1 MRATEFYET
10 AAAVNKHVEAT
21 RGGFTMSKRVADR
34 EGGSIPHLNAAS
46 VPWPGDN
53 DIPAEWA
60 NSHHVTL
67 RRVFSDSDIARR
79 SFHELM
85 NTIVPK
91 LAVIEADNDSTERTL
106 APAER
111 LKVRERRSEAARME
125 AVGRFVVGIAHDFNN
140 VLAGILAYAELLHDQ
155 LPEQSRQ
162 KRHAEN
168 VLTAAARG
176 RALVDQMLAYGKR
189 EFGER
194 EPIDLVR
201 IVAETLDLLRGSLPP
216 HVALDWHAPV
226 SRLVVIANATELH
239 RVVMNVCS
247 NAIHALGAGGILRVA
262 LALSDVSA
270 PRGLSHGTLSDGCY
284 ACLTVEDT
292 GCGMDAAT
300 VARTFEPFFTTK
312 KAGRGTGLGLS
323 LVHAIVTDLAGAI
336 DVKSSVGRGTTFAVY
351 LPLR

>member
-1 MRATEFYET
+1 
-10 AAAVNKHVEAT
+10 
-21 RGGFTMSKRVADR
+21 
-34 EGGSIPHLNAAS
+34 
-46 VPWPGDN
+46 
-53 DIPAEWA
+53 
-60 NSHHVTL
+60 
-67 RRVFSDSDIARR
+67 
-79 SFHELM
+79 M

-91 LAVIEADNDSTERTL
+91 LAVIEANNDGTERTL

-111 LKVRERRSEAARME
+111 LKVRERLIEAAKME
-125 AVGRFVVGIAHDFNN
+125 AIGRFVVGIAHDFNN
-140 VLAGILAYAELLHDQ
+140 VLAAILAYAELLHDQ

-162 KRHAEN
+162 KGHAEN

-176 RALVDQMLAYGKR
+176 RALVDQMLAYSRR
-189 EFGER
+189 EVGER

-247 NAIHALGAGGILRVA
+247 NAMHALGPGGILRVA

-270 PRGLSHGTLSDGCY
+270 PRGLSHGRLSDGCY

-312 KAGRGTGLGLS
+312 KAGGGTGLGLS

>member
-67 RRVFSDSDIARR
+67 RRVFS
-79 SFHELM
+79 
-85 NTIVPK
+85 V
-91 LAVIEADNDSTERTL
+91 
-106 APAER
+106 
-111 LKVRERRSEAARME
+111 
-125 AVGRFVVGIAHDFNN
+125 
-140 VLAGILAYAELLHDQ
+140 
-155 LPEQSRQ
+155 
-162 KRHAEN
+162 
-168 VLTAAARG
+168 
-176 RALVDQMLAYGKR
+176 
-189 EFGER
+189 
-194 EPIDLVR
+194 
-201 IVAETLDLLRGSLPP
+201 
-216 HVALDWHAPV
+216 
-226 SRLVVIANATELH
+226 
-239 RVVMNVCS
+239 
-247 NAIHALGAGGILRVA
+247 
-262 LALSDVSA
+262 
-270 PRGLSHGTLSDGCY
+270 

-312 KAGRGTGLGLS
+312 KAGGGTGLGLS